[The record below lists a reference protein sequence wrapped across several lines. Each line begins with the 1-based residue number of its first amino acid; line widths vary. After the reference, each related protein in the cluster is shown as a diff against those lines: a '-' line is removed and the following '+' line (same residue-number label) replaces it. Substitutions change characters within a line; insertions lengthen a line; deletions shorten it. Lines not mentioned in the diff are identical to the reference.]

1 MIFLIVVFM
10 NWFPIQI
17 VAGSRGKTAPMG
29 ATFGSPSLDAVA
41 RGKILH
47 DLKASMISGVIC
59 TMGILSVEEP
69 DKMSEMAGVST
80 ALIQR
85 DFPSGILGRMRKRV
99 CIQHSVLF
107 IGSSSRDR
115 ENLKTGKGIVVL
127 IGSDI

>member
-1 MIFLIVVFM
+1 
-10 NWFPIQI
+10 
-17 VAGSRGKTAPMG
+17 MG

-41 RGKILH
+41 SGKILH